1 MRHPKRQLADFVDGE
16 LLPGRRRGVERHLA
30 RCSPCRDTV
39 QVLRR
44 VRSQLQ
50 NSAVPRP
57 DAGLFDRIMATADH
71 TPSRPADL
79 GDVVDLRLRRERK
92 LTGFAS
98 RHRTPMAVT
107 GGLAVAALATLTG
120 AYALGA
126 ESEND
131 AIAGS
136 GPTGALMAGWQ
147 SVAPSTPALLDDSQL
162 EKLRVD
168 GWYCPDLEVMGFSV
182 ASAEAIT
189 VDGRPALMM
198 VLDNGTDSVTIYEQR
213 KLGDG
218 REPVA
223 SPPIDAVSG
232 NTVIADGFERIGGMQ
247 REIWVHPGHSWH
259 VVLDS
264 QSVTYTVISSLP
276 AAEMPHAVSQLV
288 LGEHSRLAP
297 TEPTARDPV
306 SRILRGL
313 NKLAQ
318 PAPDQ

>member
-16 LLPGRRRGVERHLA
+16 LPSGRRRAVERHLT
-30 RCSPCRDTV
+30 RCSSCWATV
-39 QVLRR
+39 QANRR

-57 DAGLFDRIMATADH
+57 DADLFDRIIATADRPH
-71 TPSRPADL
+71 SRPADL
-79 GDVVDLRLRRERK
+79 SFINHQHRPEHRP
-92 LTGFAS
+92 TGFAS

-107 GGLAVAALATLTG
+107 GGLAVVALATLTG

-131 AIAGS
+131 VLVNSGQNGS
-136 GPTGALMAGWQ
+136 LMAGWQ
-147 SVAPSTPALLDDSQL
+147 SVAPETPSLLDDSQL

-168 GWYCPDLEVMGFSV
+168 GWYCPDLAAMGFTV

-189 VDGRPALMM
+189 VAGRPALKL
-198 VLDNGTDSVTIYEQR
+198 VLDDGADTVTIYEQR

-218 REPVA
+218 REPIT
-223 SPPIDAVSG
+223 SPPINAETE
-232 NTVIADGFERIGGMQ
+232 NTVVADGFERIGGMQ
-247 REIWVHPGHSWH
+247 RQIWVHPGHSWQ

-276 AAEMPHAVSQLV
+276 AAQLPQAVNQLV
-288 LGEHSRLAP
+288 LAEHSQLAS
-297 TEPTARDPV
+297 TEPIADDPM

-318 PAPDQ
+318 PASDR